1 MQETTLKCGGNE
13 RKKKSHEVLLGNK
26 CALGLP
32 AKAYRGNKRDFGKG
46 KKADVKLGV
55 YSVVSFTPYGRCR
68 TINVDVLNAS
78 QMSCCCDGMGH
89 VSKAEFTFCLCS
101 D

>member
-1 MQETTLKCGGNE
+1 M
-13 RKKKSHEVLLGNK
+13 
-26 CALGLP
+26 GLP

-78 QMSCCCDGMGH
+78 QMSCCCDGMGMCQKQSSHFACALTDVYLKH
-89 VSKAEFTFCLCS
+89 VL
-101 D
+101 

>member
-1 MQETTLKCGGNE
+1 MQETTPNCGGNE
-13 RKKKSHEVLLGNK
+13 EKKNHEVLLGNK

-32 AKAYRGNKRDFGKG
+32 AKAYRGNKRNSGKG

-68 TINVDVLNAS
+68 TIYVDV
-78 QMSCCCDGMGH
+78 
-89 VSKAEFTFCLCS
+89 
-101 D
+101 